1 MARETG
7 DATTISVCVCRQMA
21 MKPLILKIS
30 VCLNVIFCCTTDNKF
45 ATDLQLNQDSN

>member
-7 DATTISVCVCRQMA
+7 DVTTVSACGCRQMA

-30 VCLNVIFCCTTDNKF
+30 VWVNVIICCTTDNKF
-45 ATDLQLNQDSN
+45 ATDLQLNQE

>member
-7 DATTISVCVCRQMA
+7 DAKIVSACVCRQMA

-30 VCLNVIFCCTTDNKF
+30 VWANLIICCTTENKF
-45 ATDLQLNQDSN
+45 ATDLQLNQE